1 MALLDAL
8 AFSSVWVS
16 GAAALLTAAA
26 AKAMAVPAPPEA
38 LVIAFAGT
46 FFVYNVDRL
55 RDVAR
60 DRETSPERTAFVTTH
75 RARLRALS
83 AGAALLAVAAG
94 LRAGAEVAGL
104 AAAVL
109 LLGLVHRR
117 IKHVPLAKALYIAG
131 AWTAIV
137 VGLPALLAPAAT
149 GIPRVA
155 AVLSMTLLANAVA
168 SSVRDEEAGAA
179 RYGPERSLRFAR
191 LFAAAGL
198 VLCLAGGPEARL
210 VFIPGATLAALV
222 AFRPGERYGLLVVDG
237 ALAAGAAIS
246 LVV

>member
-8 AFSSVWVS
+8 AFSSIWVS
-16 GAAALLTAAA
+16 SAAALLTAAA
-26 AKAMAVPAPPEA
+26 AKAMAVSTPPEA
-38 LVIAFAGT
+38 LAIAFAGT
-46 FFVYNVDRL
+46 LFVYNVDRL
-55 RDVAR
+55 RDVAQ
-60 DRETSPERTAFVTTH
+60 DRETSPERTTFVTTH

-94 LRAGAEVAGL
+94 IRAGPEVAVL
-104 AAAVL
+104 ATAVM
-109 LLGLVHRR
+109 LLGLAHRR

-137 VGLPALLAPAAT
+137 VGIPALLAPAAT

-155 AVLSMTLLANAVA
+155 AVLGVSLLANAVA

-198 VLCLAGGPEARL
+198 VLCLGGGPVARL
-210 VFIPGATLAALV
+210 GFVPGATLAALV

-237 ALAAGAAIS
+237 ALVAGAAMS
-246 LVV
+246 LLA

>member
-104 AAAVL
+104 ADRVVDQ
-109 LLGLVHRR
+109 LVDGH
-117 IKHVPLAKALYIAG
+117 HLVE
-131 AWTAIV
+131 V
-137 VGLPALLAPAAT
+137 
-149 GIPRVA
+149 
-155 AVLSMTLLANAVA
+155 
-168 SSVRDEEAGAA
+168 
-179 RYGPERSLRFAR
+179 AR
-191 LFAAAGL
+191 LDRAGRPVDL
-198 VLCLAGGPEARL
+198 GHQG
-210 VFIPGATLAALV
+210 
-222 AFRPGERYGLLVVDG
+222 RPGEVFG
-237 ALAAGAAIS
+237 
-246 LVV
+246 